1 MRKHSVRRDDD
12 DDNNSNSDNGSAS
25 INPTIRFFTVSAVME
40 METGNGQE
48 EEKQNA
54 NYLKSNTV
62 WRAHII
68 IIPSEEGRQPH
79 NQRDH
84 QCLLFTYTRRRRWK
98 RCENHGKRYD
108 RINQKETMIFRTT
121 LCRIRWLSW
130 RGHRNAS
137 GEWTATALTDLP
149 MVRMHYVANLWAYAF
164 HFGINK
170 FTRVSP
176 PLYFDSIKSQVFR
189 CSVIMWIAQS
199 WGMSHTNLRRLP
211 NRDQWSNARDG
222 PMNSNR
228 FNCFFSPNLDSLVAN
243 YRFTKMSKRSKP
255 IRIRFFSDFIV
266 RSKCSS

>member
-12 DDNNSNSDNGSAS
+12 DDNNSNSNNGSAS

-170 FTRVSP
+170 FTSLSSVFACRTKHNRHECHLLFTLI
-176 PLYFDSIKSQVFR
+176 PLNRKCFG
-189 CSVIMWIAQS
+189 AQS
-199 WGMSHTNLRRLP
+199 LCELRSHEEWVTPTFAGCRTEL
-211 NRDQWSNARDG
+211 SEV
-222 PMNSNR
+222 M
-228 FNCFFSPNLDSLVAN
+228 LV
-243 YRFTKMSKRSKP
+243 TDP
-255 IRIRFFSDFIV
+255 WIRIALIV
-266 RSKCSS
+266 SFRRIWILW